1 MKFKKAKEKTTINIL
16 YFFSITIL
24 LVMIINAFNKGI
36 WTDEAFSLTI
46 IKNSYYEIIKQT
58 ANDVHP
64 PLYYFIL
71 KFFVDILLKLNT
83 SLNEI
88 IIGKLISI
96 VPYII
101 LLILAITKIRNNF
114 GSVCSAIFAICI
126 VSMPNMLEYSIE
138 IRMYSWSMLFVTTS
152 YLYCFDVI
160 KNNSHLS
167 WFTFTLFSLLSAYTH
182 LYACIAIVFI
192 YLFLFIWMIFNNR
205 IGLKN
210 YIFYALLAVLL
221 YMPWILI
228 IFSQFGKVS
237 EHFWIPKI
245 TLETFVTYIKFAFFP
260 QTHSQIFNY
269 LLGCLTII
277 LSLSV
282 IFIMFIK
289 NKSIYNS
296 FALSGFLVLVGLLC
310 TGILVSLYIK
320 PLFISRYMFPALG
333 CFWFC
338 FSYFLSRLKTT
349 KIFYSTVFFLF
360 ILGITNSISFSS
372 VESQRQENYEIFEF
386 VLNKINKE
394 DIIIFNY
401 SPIKDCVYYYKENEC
416 YLLKDFNSILN
427 FLTSQNNSRAV
438 WLIESYEEQQIS
450 NILNDNN
457 LNSFFLGKYS
467 FDLYNFDMYKIVK
480 K

>member
-1 MKFKKAKEKTTINIL
+1 
-16 YFFSITIL
+16 
-24 LVMIINAFNKGI
+24 
-36 WTDEAFSLTI
+36 
-46 IKNSYYEIIKQT
+46 
-58 ANDVHP
+58 
-64 PLYYFIL
+64 
-71 KFFVDILLKLNT
+71 
-83 SLNEI
+83 
-88 IIGKLISI
+88 
-96 VPYII
+96 
-101 LLILAITKIRNNF
+101 
-114 GSVCSAIFAICI
+114 
-126 VSMPNMLEYSIE
+126 
-138 IRMYSWSMLFVTTS
+138 
-152 YLYCFDVI
+152 
-160 KNNSHLS
+160 
-167 WFTFTLFSLLSAYTH
+167 
-182 LYACIAIVFI
+182 
-192 YLFLFIWMIFNNR
+192 
-205 IGLKN
+205 
-210 YIFYALLAVLL
+210 
-221 YMPWILI
+221 
-228 IFSQFGKVS
+228 
-237 EHFWIPKI
+237 
-245 TLETFVTYIKFAFFP
+245 
-260 QTHSQIFNY
+260 
-269 LLGCLTII
+269 
-277 LSLSV
+277 
-282 IFIMFIK
+282 
-289 NKSIYNS
+289 YNS